1 MLHVEK
7 DRMTRKEELI
17 EAVHGNALLIPLVS
31 DMVYLEEQ
39 LEYLQTLPKIR
50 IHPDDPSKQKT
61 TPAAKLYK
69 ELLQQ
74 YTNIVKVMLRAT
86 GSEDIEEDSPL
97 RKWMNEHINTT

>member
-1 MLHVEK
+1 
-7 DRMTRKEELI
+7 MTRKEELI
-17 EAVHGNALLIPLVS
+17 EAVHGNTLLIPLVS

-50 IHPDDPSKQKT
+50 IHPDDPSKQKA

-97 RKWMNEHINTT
+97 RKWMNEHISTT

>member
-7 DRMTRKEELI
+7 DRMTRNEELL
-17 EAVHGNALLIPLVS
+17 EAVHGNTLLIPLVN

-50 IHPDDPSKQKT
+50 IHPDDPSRQKA

-86 GSEDIEEDSPL
+86 GSEDSEEESPL
-97 RKWMNEHINTT
+97 RKWMNEHVDKS